1 MILVFHTLPKDS
13 GSGIK
18 GGVSYLGLL
27 WQHYISNIPCLV
39 IRDLYFYVDALA
51 SQFDTYLDKTHIA

>member
-27 WQHYISNIPCLV
+27 WQHYISDIPCIV
-39 IRDLYFYVDALA
+39 IRDLYFYVDALS
-51 SQFDTYLDKTHIA
+51 SQFPTNLLISHI